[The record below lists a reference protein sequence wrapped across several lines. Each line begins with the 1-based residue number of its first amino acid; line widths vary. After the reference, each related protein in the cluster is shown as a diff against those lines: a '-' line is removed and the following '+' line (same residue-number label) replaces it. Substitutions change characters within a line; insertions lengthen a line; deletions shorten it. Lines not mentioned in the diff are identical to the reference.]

1 MLDSLLAT
9 IAPYHCI
16 CCGFMGVILCQRCK
30 KGISK
35 SQQNQCGLCG
45 YILAAGWCQ
54 RPDCGIAGVHQYV
67 ALAASDTTKK
77 LIHAYKYQH
86 KRAVSKTLADLVAR
100 QLPQLAQP
108 GYCLCP
114 IPPSN
119 HHVRQ
124 RGFSHTG
131 LLVRQLARQYGL
143 PRCHIL
149 QRHGRTQQVGAGRT
163 ARFRQQHGAYTV
175 RQARLRRYQ
184 GYHYALVDD
193 VMTTGATMQAAVA
206 ALQSAGVEPGNIS
219 LLAIMHQPLG

>member
-1 MLDSLLAT
+1 M
-9 IAPYHCI
+9 
-16 CCGFMGVILCQRCK
+16 
-30 KGISK
+30 
-35 SQQNQCGLCG
+35 
-45 YILAAGWCQ
+45 LAAERCQ
-54 RPDCGIAGVHQYV
+54 RPDCSLAGVHQYV

-77 LIHAYKYQH
+77 LIYAYKYQH
-86 KRAVSKTLADLVAR
+86 KRAVSKTLAS
-100 QLPQLAQP
+100 
-108 GYCLCP
+108 P

-119 HHVRQ
+119 QHVRQ

-131 LLVRQLARQYGL
+131 LLVRQLARQYRL

-149 QRHGRTQQVGAGRT
+149 QRHGSTQQVGVGRA

-175 RQARLRRYQ
+175 RQAKLRRYQ
-184 GYHYALVDD
+184 GYHYVLVDD

>member
-1 MLDSLLAT
+1 
-9 IAPYHCI
+9 
-16 CCGFMGVILCQRCK
+16 MGVILCQRCK

-45 YILAAGWCQ
+45 YILAAGRCQ
-54 RPDCGIAGVHQYV
+54 RPDCSLAGVYQYV

-86 KRAVSKTLADLVAR
+86 KRAVSKTLADLVVT

-119 HHVRQ
+119 QH
-124 RGFSHTG
+124 
-131 LLVRQLARQYGL
+131 VRQLARQYGL

-149 QRHGRTQQVGAGRT
+149 QRQGSTQQVGAGRA

-175 RQARLRRYQ
+175 RQAKLRRYQ
-184 GYHYALVDD
+184 GYHYVLVDD